1 MPYRRLVDAVLLP
14 EGWAVTLV
22 GGIAYVQLRS
32 LFVGDVKVRD
42 LALGE
47 RNYLDLTIAVTD
59 DIKLS
64 GSSPGEVYHE
74 LAAVWSSVCYS
85 NNHFLSVSRIPD
97 QQFSPKGVF
106 QVCTNHAVLVVA
118 VAVTHLSPVETI
130 VVI

>member
-22 GGIAYVQLRS
+22 CGIAYVQLRS

-74 LAAVWSSVCYS
+74 LAAIGPSVCYR
-85 NNHFLSVSRIPD
+85 NNHFLSVSRIPY
-97 QQFSPKGVF
+97 QQFSAHGIF
-106 QVCTNHAVLVVA
+106 QVRTSEAVLVIA
-118 VAVTHLSPVETI
+118 FAVTHLAPVETI
-130 VVI
+130 VIE